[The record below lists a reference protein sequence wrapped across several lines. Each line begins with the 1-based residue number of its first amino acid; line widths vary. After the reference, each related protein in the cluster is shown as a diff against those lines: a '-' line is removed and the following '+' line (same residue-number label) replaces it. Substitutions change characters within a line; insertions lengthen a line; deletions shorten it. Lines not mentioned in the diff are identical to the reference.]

1 MNKNFK
7 TLTLQDAKRLLKKN
21 GGSLYLSNT
30 QLTALPDGLTVEG
43 NLDLRNTPITA
54 LPEDLTVGGYLDLS
68 NTPITACKFIRGTE
82 RRI

>member
-43 NLDLRNTPITA
+43 NLESPQYAHHCIA
-54 LPEDLTVGGYLDLS
+54 GGPYS
-68 NTPITACKFIRGTE
+68 G
-82 RRI
+82 RIP